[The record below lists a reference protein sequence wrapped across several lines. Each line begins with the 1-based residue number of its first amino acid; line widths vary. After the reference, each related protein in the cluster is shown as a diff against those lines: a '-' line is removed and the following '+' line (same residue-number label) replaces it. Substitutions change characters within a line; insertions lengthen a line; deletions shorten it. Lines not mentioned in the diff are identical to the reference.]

1 MASNVREE
9 RVGCR
14 ALIVLA
20 IALLS
25 GILFHTPGIAQSR
38 SFRLGV
44 PDVIA
49 ETGFL
54 QYLLPRFSLKTG
66 IRIEIV
72 GDTAPSELR
81 LSEGASGRAVF
92 SGLGKTWV
100 LTTPDEPN
108 EHAVRFRDWL
118 TGDIGRRT
126 VDAFEANG
134 KQVFTAALKQDDD
147 SGPVLLSGDAIRGEQ
162 LAVLHCGRCHMVN
175 EATRLSTIGSS
186 PSFAVMR
193 SFTDWQMRFEAFF
206 ALNPHPAFT
215 VIEGVTEPFDIS
227 RPSPIVPVEMTLED
241 LDAILAFVSRIPP
254 ADLGAPIQYQ

>member
-1 MASNVREE
+1 M
-9 RVGCR
+9 GCR
-14 ALIVLA
+14 ALIILA
-20 IALLS
+20 VALLT
-25 GILFHTPGIAQSR
+25 GILLHTPVTAQSR

-44 PDVIA
+44 PDAIV

-66 IRIEIV
+66 VRIEIV
-72 GDTAPSELR
+72 GDTEPSELR
-81 LSEGASGRAVF
+81 LSDDPSGRAVF

-100 LTTPDEPN
+100 LSTLDDAN

-215 VIEGVTEPFDIS
+215 VIDGVTEPFDIT

>member
-1 MASNVREE
+1 
-9 RVGCR
+9 
-14 ALIVLA
+14 LIILA
-20 IALLS
+20 VALLS
-25 GILFHTPGIAQSR
+25 GMLLHAPGMAQSR

-44 PDVIA
+44 PQAIA

-66 IRIEIV
+66 IRIKIV
-72 GDTAPSELR
+72 DDTEPSDLR
-81 LSEGASGRAVF
+81 LSDGSSGNTSGRAVF
-92 SGLGKTWV
+92 SGLGKTWALV
-100 LTTPDEPN
+100 TLDEAN
-108 EHAVRFRDWL
+108 EHAARFRDWL

-126 VDAFEANG
+126 VDAFEKNG
-134 KQVFTAALKQDDD
+134 EQVFTAALKQEDD

-193 SFTDWQMRFEAFF
+193 SFSDWQMRFEAFF

-215 VIEGVTEPFDIS
+215 VIDGVTEPFDIT
-227 RPSPIVPVEMTLED
+227 RPSPIVPVQMTLED